1 MLNNIYINMQQHTTG
16 AAPVGGT
23 NSNIKKSIIMEKLSS
38 SKLRAN
44 GYTAFEIEIANYIR
58 VNDLQAGAEFNGVPG
73 HKRYGSSSQR
83 VRVLQNDTDT
93 LQFARSVGDGE
104 KVLTIDVNNIGT
116 TTTTTQATA
125 TPPTDAP
132 TATATNGADA
142 ITNALAPLFEAQRQA
157 GRAEAAVEIERL
169 KAELQAAKQEGT
181 GTTISVTVN
190 GQTTTTTTE
199 EVLDPQFEFILKLVT
214 SGENVYLY
222 GPAGSGKNTIC
233 AQVAKALN
241 LEFYYQN
248 TLVTKFDISGYKN
261 AQGEF
266 EETAAYKA
274 MKNGGLL
281 MLDELDNSQAEAIIA
296 LNAALANGY
305 YTFGNGEQVKLHK
318 NFRCMAAGNTNGQ
331 GATEEYCGRFAM
343 DESSRDRFAF
353 IHIGYNSDIEKS
365 LSKGHADI
373 LEFVQDL
380 RNACKSLQIKLIAGY
395 RAISKLAKFYET
407 DTEAVLNA
415 FIFRGMQKDDIRQ
428 IAAALTTQNKYTN
441 AVKELLK

>member
-1 MLNNIYINMQQHTTG
+1 
-16 AAPVGGT
+16 
-23 NSNIKKSIIMEKLSS
+23 MEKLSS

-73 HKRYGSSSQR
+73 HKRYDSSRQR
-83 VRVLQNDTDT
+83 VRVLQNDMDT

-104 KVLTIDVNNIGT
+104 EKVLTIDVNDIGT
-116 TTTTTQATA
+116 TTATTPAPQPQPQPTTA
-125 TPPTDAP
+125 AP
-132 TATATNGADA
+132 TASTTTTSGADA

-157 GRAEAAVEIERL
+157 GRAEAAAEIERL
-169 KAELQAAKQEGT
+169 KAELQAAKQQGT

-190 GQTTTTTTE
+190 GQTTTTITE
-199 EVLDPQFEFILKLVT
+199 EVLDPQFEFILNLVARR
-214 SGENVYLY
+214 ENVYLY

-248 TLVTKFDISGYKN
+248 TLVTKFDVLGYKN

-305 YTFGNGEQVKLHK
+305 YTFGNGEQVRLHN

-353 IHIGYNSDIEKS
+353 IHIDYNSDVEKS
-365 LSKGHADI
+365 LSKGHSDVV
-373 LEFVQDL
+373 EFVHDL

-395 RAISKLAKFYET
+395 RAIGKLAKFYDT
-407 DTEAVLNA
+407 DTEAVINA
-415 FIFRGMQKDDIRQ
+415 FIFRGMQHDDLKQ

>member
-1 MLNNIYINMQQHTTG
+1 MQ
-16 AAPVGGT
+16 
-23 NSNIKKSIIMEKLSS
+23 KLSS

-58 VNDLQAGAEFNGVPG
+58 VNDLQAGSEFNGVPG
-73 HKRYGSSSQR
+73 HKRYGSSGQR

-93 LQFARSVGDGE
+93 LQFARSVGDGDE
-104 KVLTIDVNNIGT
+104 KMLTIDVNNIGT
-116 TTTTTQATA
+116 GTTTTTTQATT

-132 TATATNGADA
+132 AATATTATGGGDA
-142 ITNALAPLFEAQRQA
+142 IVNALAPLFEAQRQA

-169 KAELQAAKQEGT
+169 KAELQAAKQQGT

-199 EVLDPQFEFILKLVT
+199 EVLDPQFEFILDLVA

-365 LSKGHADI
+365 LSKGHTDI
-373 LEFVQDL
+373 LEFVHDL

-395 RAISKLAKFYET
+395 RAISKLAKFYDT
-407 DTEAVLNA
+407 GTEAVLNA

>member
-1 MLNNIYINMQQHTTG
+1 M
-16 AAPVGGT
+16 
-23 NSNIKKSIIMEKLSS
+23 KKLPA
-38 SKLRAN
+38 SKLRTN

-58 VNDLQAGAEFNGVPG
+58 DNDLQAGSEFNGVPG

-116 TTTTTQATA
+116 GTTTTTTQATT

-132 TATATNGADA
+132 TATATTATGGGDA
-142 ITNALAPLFEAQRQA
+142 IANALAPLFEAQRQA
-157 GRAEAAVEIERL
+157 GRAEAAAEIERL
-169 KAELQAAKQEGT
+169 KAELQAAKQQGT

-199 EVLDPQFEFILKLVT
+199 EVLDPQFEFILNLVA

-353 IHIGYNSDIEKS
+353 IRIGYNCDIEKS
-365 LSKGHADI
+365 LSKGHTDI
-373 LEFVQDL
+373 LEFVHDL

-395 RAISKLAKFYET
+395 RAIGKLAKFYET

-428 IAAALTTQNKYTN
+428 IAAALTTHQNKYTN

>member
-1 MLNNIYINMQQHTTG
+1 
-16 AAPVGGT
+16 
-23 NSNIKKSIIMEKLSS
+23 MEKLSS
-38 SKLRAN
+38 SKLRTN

-58 VNDLQAGAEFNGVPG
+58 VNDLQAGSEFNGVPG

-93 LQFARSVGDGE
+93 LQFTRSVGDGE

-116 TTTTTQATA
+116 TATA
-125 TPPTDAP
+125 T
-132 TATATNGADA
+132 TATGGGDA
-142 ITNALAPLFEAQRQA
+142 IANALAPLFEAQRQA

-169 KAELQAAKQEGT
+169 KAELQAAKQQGT
-181 GTTISVTVN
+181 GATISVTVN

-199 EVLDPQFEFILKLVT
+199 EVLDPQFEFILDLVA

-241 LEFYYQN
+241 LELHYQN

-266 EETAAYKA
+266 EGTAAYKA

-353 IHIGYNSDIEKS
+353 IHINYNCDIEKS
-365 LSKGHADI
+365 LSKGHTDI
-373 LEFVQDL
+373 LEFVHDL

-395 RAISKLAKFYET
+395 RAIGKLAKFYET

-428 IAAALTTQNKYTN
+428 IAAALTTHQNKYTN

>member
-1 MLNNIYINMQQHTTG
+1 
-16 AAPVGGT
+16 
-23 NSNIKKSIIMEKLSS
+23 MEKLSS
-38 SKLRAN
+38 GKLRTN

-58 VNDLQAGAEFNGVPG
+58 VNDLQAGSEFNGVPG

-83 VRVLQNDTDT
+83 VRVLQNDADT
-93 LQFARSVGDGE
+93 LQFARTIGDGE

-116 TTTTTQATA
+116 TTTATQATT
-125 TPPTDAP
+125 TPPTAAP
-132 TATATNGADA
+132 TATATTAPATATSGADA

-157 GRAEAAVEIERL
+157 GRAEAAAEIEQL
-169 KAELQAAKQEGT
+169 QAELQAAKQQGT
-181 GTTISVTVN
+181 GTTINVTVN

-199 EVLDPQFEFILKLVT
+199 EVLDPKFNFILNLVAR
-214 SGENVYLY
+214 GENVYLY

-233 AQVAKALN
+233 AQIAKALK

-266 EETAAYKA
+266 EETPAYKA

-305 YTFGNGEQVKLHK
+305 YTFGNGEQVKLHN

-353 IHIGYNSDIEKS
+353 IQIDYNSEIENS
-365 LSKGHADI
+365 LSKGHTDI
-373 LEFVQDL
+373 LEFVHDL

-395 RAISKLAKFYET
+395 RAIGKLAKFYDT
-407 DTEAVLNA
+407 DTENVLNA

-441 AVKELLK
+441 AVNELLK